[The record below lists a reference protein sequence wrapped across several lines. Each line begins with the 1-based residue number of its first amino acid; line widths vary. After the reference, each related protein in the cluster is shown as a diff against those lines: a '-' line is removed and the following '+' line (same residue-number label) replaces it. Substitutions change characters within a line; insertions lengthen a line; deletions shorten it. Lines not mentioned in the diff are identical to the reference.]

1 MPRFVT
7 VGKQTCAGRRWFSLF
22 LPLVNFLTYR
32 FDASPSLLKVQP
44 SISDKKYRVSSG
56 MMRLS
61 LASLRDQANLQGP
74 SHLGFL
80 LLTVIY
86 RDRLI

>member
-1 MPRFVT
+1 
-7 VGKQTCAGRRWFSLF
+7 
-22 LPLVNFLTYR
+22 
-32 FDASPSLLKVQP
+32 
-44 SISDKKYRVSSG
+44 

-80 LLTVIY
+80 LLTVID
-86 RDRLI
+86 RVRLIWVLHSLPLFTGTVSSGFALPLGHLQGPCHLNFLRKSPKNAALY